1 MTNTAR
7 LQQRIDELAAIARS
21 DDPAREIY
29 GTSVSRLGLTPDEQ
43 RARDAVAAWC
53 VPHGAQIRR
62 DEAANLY
69 AKFPGTDADAPVV
82 LVGSHLDSVPMGG
95 RFDGALGVCIAVEAV
110 VSLVESGARFAR
122 PVEVVGW
129 ADEEGARFGI
139 GLFGSSAAFRRL
151 PANAAGLMDK
161 SGIRVADALRALH
174 LSGDPTRAARDPKG
188 IRAYLE
194 PHIEQGPRLER
205 AGLALGVV
213 SDIVGIYHARI
224 TIEGRADHA
233 GATVMGAR
241 EDALVTATYA
251 IQALERIASAVP
263 DTVGTVGEI
272 SVRPGAKNV
281 VPGECTFSLDIRAP
295 KQESIDRVKQELF
308 DELFRIMRRPD
319 GRQRARGW
327 KVASLHEVPV
337 TPLDAGVRDLLV
349 RSVRAVGV
357 EPPILVSGAGHDAQ
371 NPSLSGV
378 PTGMIFVRSTGG
390 SHTPTE
396 FAATADAALAA
407 QALELT
413 IRELASA

>member
-1 MTNTAR
+1 VTSVAR
-7 LQQRIDELAAIARS
+7 LQHRIDELAAIARS
-21 DDPAREIY
+21 DDPVREIY

-53 VPHGAQIRR
+53 TPHGARTRR

-69 AKFPGTDADAPVV
+69 ARFPGTDADAPVV

-122 PVEVVGW
+122 AVEIVGW
-129 ADEEGARFGI
+129 ADEEGARFGV

-151 PANAAGLMDK
+151 PGNAAGLKDK
-161 SGIRVADALRALH
+161 AGVSISDALRALG
-174 LSGDPTRAARDPKG
+174 LSGDPFGAGREPKG
-188 IRAYLE
+188 ILSYLE

-213 SDIVGIYHARI
+213 SDIVGIYHARV

-241 EDALVTATYA
+241 LDALVAATYA
-251 IQALERIASAVP
+251 IQALERIAASVP
-263 DTVGTVGEI
+263 DAVGTVGEI

-281 VPGECTFSLDIRAP
+281 VPGECTLSLDIRAP
-295 KQESIDRVKQELF
+295 RQESIDRVKDELF
-308 DELFRIMRRPD
+308 DELRRLMPE
-319 GRQRARGW
+319 RVRGW
-327 KVASLHEVPV
+327 KVESLHQVPV
-337 TPLDAGVRDLLV
+337 TPLDAGIREILI
-349 RSVRAVGV
+349 RSVREVGV

-396 FAATADAALAA
+396 FASTEDAALGAR
-407 QALELT
+407 ALELA
-413 IRELASA
+413 IRELATT